1 MHNAFHAVHFL
12 GTSWTDSFDFVK
24 SKRICCA
31 PNTAFTCNLIEI
43 NECLRSDFKRRH
55 IVLYRLASHL
65 IPDDPNSVGTLIE
78 SNQIH
83 TTPSILNTPPTWQ
96 NLFSVLQLQL
106 HYALIKASKQT
117 PKSPAYLLE
126 HSISFSNCIKS
137 ILQNNNSVL
146 KMCRNKYTR
155 KFINARTSIM
165 DPRGVYV
172 LKIADH
178 ATKPSPNN
186 TNGIIRCNS
195 KRYIHETGCI
205 EDLEPDSGHPL
216 YVWRGEHTVF
226 FNFFVFTQHPLVMCN

>member
-1 MHNAFHAVHFL
+1 MHNALHAAHFI

-55 IVLYRLASHL
+55 VVLYRLASHL

-78 SNQIH
+78 FDEIH
-83 TTPSILNTPPTWQ
+83 ATPSATNTPSTRQ
-96 NLFSVLQLQL
+96 NLYVLQLQL
-106 HYALIKASKQT
+106 HYLLIEAS
-117 PKSPAYLLE
+117 SRRLNLVLYLLE

-137 ILQNNNSVL
+137 ILQTNTSVL

-178 ATKPSPNN
+178 AAKPSPNN
-186 TNGIIRCNS
+186 KNGIIRCNS

-216 YVWRGEHTVF
+216 YVWRGEHTF
-226 FNFFVFTQHPLVMCN
+226 F